1 MHFCVDRWKAA
12 MVKRA
17 CVMVGVGVL
26 ASGAS
31 GQSLFEAQVSPGEV
45 RGQEGVVDVVGPVS
59 VASVSLIAVEAPEPT
74 TYQEHDLITIIISE
88 RAKTSREQTFEQD
101 KSYEIGGRVVS
112 TIDLLKLLE
121 LRLEAGRGDGD
132 GLPTWGMNAG
142 TSVDNEATYERDD
155 TVTARVTARVLEVK
169 PNGTL
174 LLEARSTVQTDREIQ
189 TITLSGYVRTEDV
202 TVSNTVQSN
211 QMFDLR
217 LSILNSGDVK
227 QGGEKGLIPRA
238 LDLLFN
244 F

>member
-1 MHFCVDRWKAA
+1 

-17 CVMVGVGVL
+17 CVMLGVGVM
-26 ASGAS
+26 ASSAS
-31 GQSLFEAQVSPGEV
+31 GQSLFEAQTLPGGV
-45 RGQEGVVDVVGPVS
+45 RGEAALVELAGPPS
-59 VASVSLIAVEAPEPT
+59 VAAVSLIAVEAPEPT
-74 TYQEHDLITIIISE
+74 TFQEQDLITIIISE
-88 RAKTSREQTFEQD
+88 RAKTSREHTFEQD
-101 KSYEIGGRVVS
+101 KSYQLGGRVIS

-121 LRLEAGRGDGD
+121 TRLQAGRGPGD
-132 GLPTWGMNAG
+132 DLPTWGVESS
-142 TSVDNEATYERDD
+142 TSVNNEATYERDD

-217 LSILNSGDVK
+217 LAILNSGDVK